1 MADRVSLSSKF
12 HVVPKRL
19 LPGEV
24 GDSKQVF
31 LLFPQEKDKKED
43 DANEFVSAV
52 CWRTVRDLWCS
63 LVTDTREL
71 MKNSRG
77 WWQQRRQN
85 IKTNYTR
92 QKVHVNIWN
101 KTNIHAILLSQ
112 RRQLH
117 HFHVVIKTWSI
128 FQQLSSIFSFRKTRW
143 RQLNFSEN
151 RNKHCNQSKYMLK
164 NTRIMSKYFF
174 CLPTSP
180 SSNDFLKRGGTL

>member
-12 HVVPKRL
+12 YVVPKRL

-24 GDSKQVF
+24 GDSKKVF

-71 MKNSRG
+71 MKNHRG
-77 WWQQRRQN
+77 WRQQRRQN

-92 QKVHVNIWN
+92 QKVHVNI
-101 KTNIHAILLSQ
+101 
-112 RRQLH
+112 
-117 HFHVVIKTWSI
+117 
-128 FQQLSSIFSFRKTRW
+128 
-143 RQLNFSEN
+143 
-151 RNKHCNQSKYMLK
+151 
-164 NTRIMSKYFF
+164 
-174 CLPTSP
+174 
-180 SSNDFLKRGGTL
+180 